1 MQTLSRGENLSI
13 QALPEI
19 NLVVENI
26 LGSILA

>member
-13 QALPEI
+13 QTFPEI
-19 NLVVENI
+19 DLVVENI